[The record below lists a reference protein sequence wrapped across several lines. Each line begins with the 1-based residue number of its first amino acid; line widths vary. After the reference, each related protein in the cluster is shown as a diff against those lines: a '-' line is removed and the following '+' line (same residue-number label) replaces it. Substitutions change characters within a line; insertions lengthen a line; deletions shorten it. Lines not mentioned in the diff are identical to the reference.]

1 MKPISKATISET
13 TIQRAILDYLSY
25 TGWLVWREQSIP
37 VPIRRGRAIVGLR
50 KADPHKVGMPDIFAI
65 KNGIILAVE
74 VKSATGKPSSDQIR
88 WRDKLMANG
97 AHHLFARSVD
107 EVIAYIVVNS
117 L

>member
-1 MKPISKATISET
+1 MPKATISET
-13 TIQRAILDYLSY
+13 TIQRAILDHLAY

-65 KNGIILAVE
+65 KHGRLLAVE
-74 VKSATGKPSSDQIR
+74 VKSKTGKPSPEQYE
-88 WRDKLMANG
+88 WRAKLIAHG

-107 EVIAYIVVNS
+107 EVIAYIAANT